1 MGCKQSMTGRSVS
14 LEMEAPKPKAAKV
27 TVLSPWGGGPGCAF
41 HYLALPPSPNFF
53 LSFPSLPVLSPLLI
67 VHFYFIAYSS
77 TTMSKD
83 ESKSKDETV
92 SVNVDEFTKTR
103 DSVSSFFFFAHYCFC
118 RVSGSFRRVPVNSM
132 PYSPTYYSYCSEYFC
147 LFL

>member
-103 DSVSSFFFFAHYCFC
+103 DSVSSFFFFCPLLLLSRLWELPSRASKQYALFAHL
-118 RVSGSFRRVPVNSM
+118 
-132 PYSPTYYSYCSEYFC
+132 
-147 LFL
+147 LFILL